1 MNKESFSYCVVIRT
15 LGLAGVMYQ
24 KELDSLLIQTIP
36 PKKIIIYIAEGYDK
50 PKESIGIEEYVY
62 VKKGMVAQRA
72 LPLTEVDTDYVL
84 MLDDDLYLP
93 PDCAEKLHNGL
104 ISMDGDCIAA
114 DIFENHQM
122 SITSKIRAFMT
133 NFVYPRSD
141 DAWAFKINKTSS
153 FSYNNNPTKDVYLS
167 QSAAGAA
174 SFWRTASFRKI
185 HFEDELWLDNLGFAY
200 GEDLLLFNKLVKNDG
215 KLLIH
220 YRTGIIHLDA
230 GTGRK
235 YYMSDPNRLT
245 LRAMIHLVLWWRICY
260 NLSSNTKID
269 KLIASLAYMLKFTQ
283 GLIIH
288 LVYSLC
294 KLSSKPLSSYITGHV
309 KGWKYV
315 HSETYTS
322 VPNFILPKARSH

>member
-15 LGLAGVMYQ
+15 LGLAGDMYQ

-50 PKESIGIEEYVY
+50 PLESIGIEEYVY

-84 MLDDDLYLP
+84 MLDDDVYLP
-93 PDCAEKLHNGL
+93 PNGVEKLYQGL
-104 ISMDGDCIAA
+104 ISMDGDCISP
-114 DIFENHQM
+114 DVFETHKLSFGSKFQAF
-122 SITSKIRAFMT
+122 ITNLVI
-133 NFVYPRSD
+133 PRRD
-141 DAWAFKINKTSS
+141 DQWAFKINKTSS
-153 FSYNNNPTKDVYLS
+153 FSYNNKPAKDVYLS
-167 QSAAGAA
+167 QSAAGPA
-174 SFWRTASFRKI
+174 SFWRTESFRKI
-185 HFEDELWLDNLGFAY
+185 LFEDELWLDELGFAY
-200 GEDLLLFNKLVKNDG
+200 GDDLLFFHKLVKNDG

-235 YYMSDPNRLT
+235 DYMSDPNRLT

-315 HSETYTS
+315 HSERYTS
-322 VPNFILPKARSH
+322 VPNFILPKDRSH